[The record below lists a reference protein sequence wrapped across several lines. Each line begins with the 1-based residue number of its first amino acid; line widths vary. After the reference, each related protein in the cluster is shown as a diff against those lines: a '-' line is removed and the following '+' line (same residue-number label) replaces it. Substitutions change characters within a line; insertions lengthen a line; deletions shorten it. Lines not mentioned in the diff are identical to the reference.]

1 MTAAAAQPAIPPA
14 PVATPDSS
22 PTSTSLTVTRPQR
35 QAQLAAMPGM
45 RKAAILIIA
54 VGDELGKKILQN
66 LPEQD
71 VQRMTAELAQIR
83 NIPPDLSLAVVEEF
97 HEMLETQQFM
107 MHGGMDYATKLL
119 VDSFGKQRAEDLM
132 DMVKRAHE
140 ATHGNLS
147 MLQKVDAVQLGKF
160 LDGEHPQTVALV
172 LAHLEPKR
180 ASVVLTSLSE
190 AHRVDAVKRLGA
202 MRQFSPEM
210 AQKVALILHKR
221 LETVGDT
228 SRKAYS
234 GFKAVADL
242 LNRLETE
249 QAKTILEQI
258 EDENPEMALKVRNLM
273 FTFDDLV
280 TIPAASMRE
289 VVAAVDKRQL
299 AMALRGSTEDLRAHF
314 FRAMSSRAVEM
325 LKEDMEVL
333 GPVRTREVQIAKQE
347 ILNLARQLESEGKV
361 VLKLEQGDDLM
372 M

>member
-1 MTAAAAQPAIPPA
+1 MIAAAAQPAIPPA

-210 AQKVALILHKR
+210 AQKVALILH
-221 LETVGDT
+221 
-228 SRKAYS
+228 
-234 GFKAVADL
+234 
-242 LNRLETE
+242 
-249 QAKTILEQI
+249 
-258 EDENPEMALKVRNLM
+258 
-273 FTFDDLV
+273 
-280 TIPAASMRE
+280 
-289 VVAAVDKRQL
+289 
-299 AMALRGSTEDLRAHF
+299 
-314 FRAMSSRAVEM
+314 
-325 LKEDMEVL
+325 
-333 GPVRTREVQIAKQE
+333 
-347 ILNLARQLESEGKV
+347 
-361 VLKLEQGDDLM
+361 
-372 M
+372 